1 MPALPSTYLRIRF
14 DTIPRTGLCRVMEQT
29 IALRPVFP
37 DQKWRKHGQPLDIV
51 LVSLQTIKETKGLV
65 IRAITGELA
74 H

>member
-1 MPALPSTYLRIRF
+1 
-14 DTIPRTGLCRVMEQT
+14 MEQT